1 MGGILKFG
9 GIDCSAFPQICDQ
22 QKIQKFPSAV
32 IYPPM
37 PIPSVNWEGELQ
49 AKKIAAT
56 AGNYVSNL
64 VQEVTDDNM
73 EGFFATNPS
82 MPKVILFTDKAK
94 GVPLLWKGLSVAFE
108 EKMALGVTRSDQ
120 ADVTN
125 KFAVK
130 KFPYIVLTKAGER
143 KPNVYTGGLKYQ
155 DIFEW
160 INIFSEQF
168 VYGGGSSADGA
179 GVAPWLNEAVP
190 EMFSKSAK
198 DVCLGAEQVLCVIL
212 FTDAKPGQDTID
224 VLKDVRRVYD
234 AKGDR
239 AIHFKFMWLNADSHT
254 EWASKFS
261 HDGNPKVYVFN
272 PGRRKRYLQHEG
284 PITYDG
290 LFNTLEKIVGGDGRF
305 QMVRGNEV
313 PEFSN

>member
-1 MGGILKFG
+1 MTGILKFG
-9 GIDCSAFPQICDQ
+9 GIDCAAFPLICDK
-22 QKIQKFPSAV
+22 QKIQKFPSV
-32 IYPPM
+32 MIYPPM
-37 PIPSVNWEGELQ
+37 PIPSINWEGEFV
-49 AKKIAAT
+49 AKKITAT
-56 AGNYVSNL
+56 ASGYVSNL
-64 VQEVTDDNM
+64 VQEVSDDTM
-73 EGFFATNPS
+73 EGFFKTNPS

-108 EKMALGVTRSDQ
+108 EKMSLGVARSDQ

-130 KFPYIVLTKAGER
+130 KFPQIVLTKAGER
-143 KPNVYTGGLKYQ
+143 KPNVYTGDLKYQ

-160 INIFSEQF
+160 INIYSEQF

-190 EMFSKSAK
+190 EMFSKSSK
-198 DVCLGAEQVLCVIL
+198 DVCLGQEQVLCVIL
-212 FTDAKPGQDTID
+212 FTDSKPPQDTID

-234 AKGDR
+234 SKGDR
-239 AIHFKFMWLNADSHT
+239 AIQFKFMWLNADSHT
-254 EWASKFS
+254 EWRTKFS
-261 HDGNPKVYVFN
+261 HEVNPTVYVFN
-272 PGRRKRYLQHEG
+272 PGRRKRYLAHEG

-305 QMVRGNEV
+305 QMVKGNEV
-313 PEFSN
+313 PEFSS